1 MCGILG
7 AVRANENTS
16 SFRQHNAQNALNL
29 IAHRGPN
36 DQGLEYLHA
45 ANSEIIFGHTRLS
58 IIDLSAGGHQPMH
71 SACGTFS
78 IVFNGEIYNYREL
91 RQTLIQGGKVFKTDS
106 DTEVLLSCWQTWG
119 VDCLK
124 KLRGMFAFAVL
135 DKSKSRLFCVRDAF
149 GIKPLFYQYNKGE
162 FLFASELP
170 AVLAM
175 SQTANQLNHQ
185 RAFDYL
191 IHGAYDDDN
200 STFIQGIESLPA
212 GHLMELDLTKNQQQP
227 KAQRWWWPSTVER
240 FSGNIE
246 QAAEQFRSL
255 FIDSIKLHLRS
266 DVAVGAA
273 LSGGLDSSA
282 VVCGMRYIDA
292 TLPINTF
299 SYIARGQ
306 EGDEESWVD
315 LVNENVKAQS
325 YKVLVSGHE
334 LANDIDDLIAT
345 QGEPFYSTS
354 VYAQY
359 RVFKLAKEQGVTVTL
374 DGQGADELLAG
385 YNGYPGPRLR
395 SLLQQG
401 RVGDMLQ
408 FISAYSTWPGRSKK
422 YAIQA
427 LIAQYVPPSL
437 HARALKLVGRNPAP
451 AWMNRHAV
459 EGMYLAQGNYP
470 EKLPVNEDNPKG
482 RYLMGTL
489 RQSLTGGA
497 LGSLLRH
504 GDRNSMRWA
513 VESRV
518 PFLNTDIAEF
528 LLSLPEHFLISSQAE
543 TKHVMRRGLQGIV
556 PHSILERKDKVGFA
570 TPEATWLQQLGEKR
584 ILEWLEGSSHISLLN
599 GQACHEE
606 IQQIINGTR
615 PFSYRAWRLI
625 NLCRWAQL
633 YNIEKD

>member
-7 AVRANENTS
+7 AVRATNS
-16 SFRQHNAQNALNL
+16 PKYFSQQGAQKALAL
-29 IAHRGPN
+29 LAHRGPN
-36 DQGLEYLHA
+36 DQGLEYLQA
-45 ANSEIIFGHTRLS
+45 ADCEIIFGHTRLS
-58 IIDLSAGGHQPMH
+58 IIDLSSGGHQPMH
-71 SACGTFS
+71 SLCGNFS

-91 RQTLIQGGKVFKTDS
+91 REELIRGGKHFNTDS
-106 DTEVLLSCWQTWG
+106 DTEVLLNCWQTWG

-124 KLRGMFAFAVL
+124 RLRGMFAFAVL
-135 DKSKSRLFCVRDAF
+135 DRSKSRLFCARDAF
-149 GIKPLFYQYNKGE
+149 GIKPFFYEHRGSQLF
-162 FLFASELP
+162 FASELP
-170 AVLAM
+170 ALLAIRE
-175 SQTANQLNHQ
+175 TAPKINNQ

-191 IHGAYDDDN
+191 IHGAYDDDH

-212 GHLMELDLTKNQQQP
+212 GHWMELNLCESTKKP
-227 KAQRWWWPSTVER
+227 EVRRWWWPSTIQR
-240 FSGNIE
+240 FSGSFE

-266 DVAVGAA
+266 DVPVGAA

-315 LVNENVKAQS
+315 LVNENVNAQS

-422 YAIQA
+422 HAVQA

-437 HARALKLVGRNPAP
+437 HTLALKLVGRNPAP
-451 AWMNRHAV
+451 TWINRHVV
-459 EGMYLAQGNYP
+459 EAMHLAQGNYP
-470 EKLPVNEDNPKG
+470 EKLLVNEDNPKG

-489 RQSLTGGA
+489 RQSLAGGA

-556 PHSILERKDKVGFA
+556 PQSILERKDKVGFA
-570 TPEATWLQQLGEKR
+570 TPEAAWLKQLGEKR

-606 IQQIINGTR
+606 IQQIMSGTR

>member
-7 AVRANENTS
+7 AVRANDKAA
-16 SFRQHNAQNALNL
+16 SFSQQNVQNALNL
-29 IAHRGPN
+29 LAHRGPN

-71 SACGTFS
+71 SACGTLS

-119 VDCLK
+119 IGCLK
-124 KLRGMFAFAVL
+124 HLRGMFAFAVL
-135 DKSKSRLFCVRDAF
+135 DRSKSRLFCVRDAF
-149 GIKPLFYQYNKGE
+149 GIKPFFSQYNKGE

-175 SQTANQLNHQ
+175 SQTTNRLNHQ

-212 GHLMELDLTKNQQQP
+212 GHWMELDLTENQQQP
-227 KAQRWWWPSTVER
+227 RAQRWWWPSTIER
-240 FSGNIE
+240 FSGNFE

-282 VVCGMRYIDA
+282 VVCGMRHIDP

-315 LVNENVKAQS
+315 LVNEKVKAQC

-395 SLLQQG
+395 SLLQQR
-401 RVGDMLQ
+401 RVRDMVQ
-408 FISAYSTWPGRSKK
+408 FIQAYSKWPGRSKK
-422 YAIQA
+422 HAVQA

-437 HARALKLVGRNPAP
+437 HALALKLVGRNPAP
-451 AWMNRHAV
+451 TWINRHAV
-459 EGMYLAQGNYP
+459 EAMHLAQGNYP
-470 EKLPVNEDNPKG
+470 EKLLVNEDNPKG

-556 PHSILERKDKVGFA
+556 PQNILERKDKVGFA
-570 TPEATWLQQLGEKR
+570 TPEAIWLQQLGEKR
-584 ILEWLEGSSHISLLN
+584 ILAWLEGSSHISLLN
-599 GQACHEE
+599 GKACHEE
-606 IQQIINGTR
+606 IQQIMKGTR

-633 YNIEKD
+633 YNIQKD